1 MIRNKE
7 TPEVHT
13 PSVPNQ
19 LNIGNATFIGKD
31 TIYFNSRTCKRVYEL
46 LLSGNKYSVV
56 QLTNLLKIPDPRS
69 NIRYLRNAGVPIADY
84 WVKSEYSRYKV
95 YFIHQG

>member
-1 MIRNKE
+1 MTRNKE

-19 LNIGNATFIGKD
+19 LNIGNATFTGKD
-31 TIYFNSRTCKRVYEL
+31 TIYFDSRTSKRVYEL
-46 LLSGNKYSVV
+46 LLSGGQYSVV
-56 QLTNLLKIPDPRS
+56 ELTNLLNIPDPRS
-69 NIRYLRNAGVPIADY
+69 NIRYLRNAGVPIVDY
-84 WVKSEYSRYKV
+84 WEKSEYSRYKV